1 MPKIVR
7 NAIRDSIKVS
17 DGKVWSMTTDDRLL
31 RYLTVIGLERMD
43 NRLRIYDE
51 ETGESRVILTFSDL
65 KKALQLMNRISSQVR
80 PYVAEFINDVI
91 IPTYNKYEDANIGT
105 RDGKEV
111 KELERGI
118 SINQIIDYCKKH
130 GMEIF
135 GKQAIRERYLKPLCN
150 QGILNEIKSEIDKRA
165 FIYAPVEGFE
175 TGISSLFDDD
185 TDPRLIVQHSECY
198 PSVDRLREELFQI
211 LCLSTQS
218 ESLTSNTFLMPD
230 LPRSPI
236 TITFTVLCA
245 A

>member
-43 NRLRIYDE
+43 NSLRIYDE
-51 ETGESRVILTFSDL
+51 ETGESRVFLTFSDL